1 MDKNQLEGIGHQV
14 KGALKQGLGRLLGD
28 AKLTADGAA
37 ERVGGQAQSARGEPM
52 IGIDADRIKGVGHQI
67 SGAFKEGLGKL
78 TGDQTRVAA
87 GIAERADGK
96 IQNEAGSARDEAR
109 EAEQDSNDP
118 TKH

>member
-1 MDKNQLEGIGHQV
+1 MDRNQLEGIGHQF

-28 AKLTADGAA
+28 AKLTADGMA

-52 IGIDADRIKGVGHQI
+52 IGIDKDRIKGVGHQL
-67 SGAFKEGLGKL
+67 SGAFKEGLGTL
-78 TGDQTRVAA
+78 TGDRTRIAA

-96 IQNEAGSARDEAR
+96 KQNEAGSARDEAR
-109 EAEQDSNDP
+109 EAAEAANDP